1 MLWSLEN
8 IFEKYLLSFY
18 ESCTVDDSILE
29 ELKVRPFHKPKGK
42 PPLSTVIHQLRR
54 GNMNTDA
61 FSSKQK
67 RFKDDVFKDAISS
80 FKTRQRCKKTLEK
93 HIVLH
98 NFCIRN
104 TIFGLSHGLLNIS
117 LEGHALAWIIF
128 IFKSILLRNM
138 TDCPSYYAF
147 EMLFRWSSIN

>member
-18 ESCTVDDSILE
+18 ESCTVDYSILE
-29 ELKVRPFHKPKGK
+29 ELKVRRFINQKGNL
-42 PPLSTVIHQLRR
+42 LSQLLYINYVVAIWIQTPSLANR
-54 GNMNTDA
+54 NVLKMMYLKMLYHL
-61 FSSKQK
+61 SKH
-67 RFKDDVFKDAISS
+67 DNDV
-80 FKTRQRCKKTLEK
+80 KKTLEK

-138 TDCPSYYAF
+138 IDCPSYYAF